1 MPTQNYAWI
10 WRGSYT
16 WNFLLDFTNPS
27 GKYNYGNWPRGTC
40 HGPYDLGELSILL
53 LIGSNTFSAQF
64 IKTIS
69 HDKKIGYNIN
79 VMQQTA
85 CLVVNP
91 ITVGNFAFLF
101 NCTPVGRTSE
111 SLTIPTCKLIY

>member
-69 HDKKIGYNIN
+69 HDKKIGYAWWSTQSRLATLLSSLI
-79 VMQQTA
+79 A
-85 CLVVNP
+85 RRW
-91 ITVGNFAFLF
+91 VGLQNL
-101 NCTPVGRTSE
+101 
-111 SLTIPTCKLIY
+111 